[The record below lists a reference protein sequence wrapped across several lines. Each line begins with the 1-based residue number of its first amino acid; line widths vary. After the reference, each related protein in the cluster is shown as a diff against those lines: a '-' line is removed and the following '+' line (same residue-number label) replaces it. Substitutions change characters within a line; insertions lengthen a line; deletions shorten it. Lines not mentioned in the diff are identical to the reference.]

1 MRSQNAKVNPIET
14 RFLSHVDDSLGY
26 TRVGQATGMTVRR
39 ELGSLG
45 RGAAGRRG
53 PFTLK

>member
-26 TRVGQATGMTVRR
+26 TRVGQATGMTAA
-39 ELGSLG
+39 GSLARWGGGPLVAALG
-45 RGAAGRRG
+45 RLR
-53 PFTLK
+53 